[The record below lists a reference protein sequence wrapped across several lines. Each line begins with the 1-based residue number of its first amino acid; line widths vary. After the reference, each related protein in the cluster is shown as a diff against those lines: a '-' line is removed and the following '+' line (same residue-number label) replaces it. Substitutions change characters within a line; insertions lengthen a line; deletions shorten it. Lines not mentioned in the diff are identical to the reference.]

1 MLSKT
6 SNQIKRD
13 FFKTWGDKTVEEF
26 FEILSADKNPAW
38 SLTLAVTLVDGIN
51 MPERLIEEFKHSMK
65 LETFVDQAELMKLKL
80 NHFDKLLLAPK
91 RVREIL
97 TQDVVPL

>member
-1 MLSKT
+1 
-6 SNQIKRD
+6 
-13 FFKTWGDKTVEEF
+13 
-26 FEILSADKNPAW
+26 
-38 SLTLAVTLVDGIN
+38 
-51 MPERLIEEFKHSMK
+51 MK

-97 TQDVVPL
+97 TQDACYLFRVWWGLDYFHNTTDIEETEDIDD